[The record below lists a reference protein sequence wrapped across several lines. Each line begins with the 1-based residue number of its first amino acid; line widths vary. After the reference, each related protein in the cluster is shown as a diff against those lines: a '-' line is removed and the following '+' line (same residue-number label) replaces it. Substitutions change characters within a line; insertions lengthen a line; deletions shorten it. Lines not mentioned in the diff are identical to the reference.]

1 MASHSRR
8 WMLVL
13 TLLIIVVLI
22 YYFTFVFW
30 YIGIAGVFTLLGRP
44 IERKL
49 RGAGFKR
56 FRLPAWASSLI
67 TLLILILVVV
77 ILLYG
82 FVAIVYQQALVI
94 TKIDF
99 NTLAVNLA
107 PLLEDIENF
116 LHQYH
121 LLPSGEN
128 LEQAIV
134 QRLGDIFEFSSI
146 YKLLGSLTGF
156 VSSFAVGAFA
166 VAFLTFFFLRDDKL
180 LMQLFLLFVP
190 YEYETRAISVLNTSR
205 DLLGRYVGGLFLE
218 VFIMMVLLSVGMM
231 IAGIPNA
238 LLIGFIGG
246 FFNLIPYLGPFIGGA
261 LGVLLTLFWV
271 LAEGSY
277 ATFWVQPLIVV
288 GVFIAVNM
296 VDNFV
301 LQPQIYSKRV
311 NAHPIEIFLIM
322 MMGGSVGGIIG
333 MILAVPAYTLIR
345 IVGKEFLS
353 SFDLMDKLTRNL

>member
-1 MASHSRR
+1 
-8 WMLVL
+8 
-13 TLLIIVVLI
+13 
-22 YYFTFVFW
+22 
-30 YIGIAGVFTLLGRP
+30 
-44 IERKL
+44 
-49 RGAGFKR
+49 
-56 FRLPAWASSLI
+56 
-67 TLLILILVVV
+67 
-77 ILLYG
+77 
-82 FVAIVYQQALVI
+82 
-94 TKIDF
+94 
-99 NTLAVNLA
+99 
-107 PLLEDIENF
+107 
-116 LHQYH
+116 
-121 LLPSGEN
+121 
-128 LEQAIV
+128 
-134 QRLGDIFEFSSI
+134 
-146 YKLLGSLTGF
+146 
-156 VSSFAVGAFA
+156 
-166 VAFLTFFFLRDDKL
+166 
-180 LMQLFLLFVP
+180 
-190 YEYETRAISVLNTSR
+190 
-205 DLLGRYVGGLFLE
+205 
-218 VFIMMVLLSVGMM
+218 MVLLSVGMM